1 MRKKTKFI
9 PVITYNRNCP
19 NCGNTRSIIFTNR
32 FNDVV
37 SNIPKANG
45 VYDVRCMYCGYEYII
60 QWDTDGTPSIMDK
73 KYSITNFE
81 KYFFDHEKRDIDHIM
96 IKDLSMK

>member
-1 MRKKTKFI
+1 
-9 PVITYNRNCP
+9 
-19 NCGNTRSIIFTNR
+19 
-32 FNDVV
+32 
-37 SNIPKANG
+37 
-45 VYDVRCMYCGYEYII
+45 MYCGYEYII

-81 KYFFDHEKRDIDHIM
+81 KYFFDHEKRDIDDIM